1 MLKAEVVFYE
11 ETLKTYVMINFIRKQ
26 QHNYLLKTGIIFFS
40 VSLLISILILYLGLN
55 TENSRLRNS
64 HSFFNFAVLA
74 VIFGPIL
81 EELIFRGVFSKYK
94 ILRLLYFVGIPF
106 LVLYVKNYYVL
117 FLFIPHVILLI
128 SKMTNKFKYPDYVD
142 YFVNALLFALIH
154 FQFSDLSVFTVFDVF
169 IKFGAGLVFVWI
181 MLNFGI
187 IKSILAHIVNNLA
200 VVLIT
205 FFALQFP
212 EQTQYKTEY
221 QGYTMEWKQV
231 PIISET
237 KGMMITFND
246 SSVSAKRIGIHN
258 LCQVYD
264 YTVLND
270 SLRIPFQNQMTLY
283 NIEISKNDSVK
294 TKLNGEVFRNL
305 MLKAELLTI
314 EKNNK

>member
-1 MLKAEVVFYE
+1 
-11 ETLKTYVMINFIRKQ
+11 
-26 QHNYLLKTGIIFFS
+26 
-40 VSLLISILILYLGLN
+40 
-55 TENSRLRNS
+55 
-64 HSFFNFAVLA
+64 
-74 VIFGPIL
+74 
-81 EELIFRGVFSKYK
+81 
-94 ILRLLYFVGIPF
+94 
-106 LVLYVKNYYVL
+106 
-117 FLFIPHVILLI
+117 
-128 SKMTNKFKYPDYVD
+128 
-142 YFVNALLFALIH
+142 
-154 FQFSDLSVFTVFDVF
+154 
-169 IKFGAGLVFVWI
+169 FGAGLVFVWI

-270 SLRIPFQNQMTLY
+270 SLRIPFQNQMTL
-283 NIEISKNDSVK
+283 
-294 TKLNGEVFRNL
+294 
-305 MLKAELLTI
+305 
-314 EKNNK
+314 